1 MIEIPEELIEIYEP
15 EFQEGKGQLA
25 SSAYRPTSPNPPRHR
40 RSSSRKAD
48 GWSCVIGVYDASRR
62 ERAVIASIVWES
74 HDVPRRTPGSGTA
87 TRLRLIV
94 ALPPRRRPG
103 CADPVVVVCK
113 RCGAWLVVVHEYADD
128 ERTVG
133 AFLVVREKHAE
144 MVRRVQ
150 PEHAFIVDTS
160 SSTLSQ
166 TAEAGERPRSPR
178 RNDVSVVADVVSEGR
193 TATAMS
199 TAAIRSALDTAQRT
213 DTARTVRHY

>member
-1 MIEIPEELIEIYEP
+1 MYAPYPGL
-15 EFQEGKGQLA
+15 
-25 SSAYRPTSPNPPRHR
+25 R
-40 RSSSRKAD
+40 D
-48 GWSCVIGVYDASRR
+48 GDTA
-62 ERAVIASIVWES
+62 AIVATAE
-74 HDVPRRTPGSGTA
+74 TA
-87 TRLRLIV
+87 TRMRH
-94 ALPPRRRPG
+94 
-103 CADPVVVVCK
+103 PVVVVCK

-150 PEHAFIVDTS
+150 PEHAFIADTS

-166 TAEAGERPRSPR
+166 QQRQASVHVPLDATTSPSLPTWCPK
-178 RNDVSVVADVVSEGR
+178 DGPL
-193 TATAMS
+193 TAMS